1 MRSARKN
8 VTVTVV
14 EGRRG
19 EDERREQGS
28 RRKRERSGRTEPRG
42 VAAVRSALTAW
53 LSRPLADF
61 HLILAL
67 CGTLGAI
74 GIVMVLSA
82 SSVSSYDPGNSSSV
96 YALFQKHLMFFV
108 LGLGVFW
115 LGVRLPLTKIRSF
128 SSASMVVSLGLLL
141 LVLTP
146 LGTTVNGS
154 QGWFAIGPFTL
165 QPVEVAKIALALWGA
180 HILVVKYEV
189 LHQWRH
195 LLVPLVPLALLMCAL
210 VMAQPD
216 LGGTIP
222 LGVILVALLWF
233 AGAPK
238 RLFAAV
244 LGAGVVGAVVLAL
257 IAQYRLDRVMS
268 FLNPGAD
275 PLGKGLQANQA
286 LYALADGGLFGK
298 GLGQGQSKW
307 MYLPN
312 VQHDFIFALIGEEL
326 GFVGSVVVIGLF
338 GLLAYVGV
346 RIAMRNLDPWIRIVA
361 GTLTVWIVSQAAINI
376 GYVVGLLPVTGVTLP
391 MISYGGTSLLV
402 TMLLFGLL
410 ANCAR
415 HEPEAVAALRSQGP
429 GKFGRLMRLPAPDPY
444 RPPAKRKATARQ
456 GPKGGRPASRGDR
469 SAAMPDR
476 RRGAPEV
483 GRRASTQAGAQT
495 RRTRASAAASRA
507 ARTARTPDRRGRR

>member
-1 MRSARKN
+1 MTAVDEVRDSTGER
-8 VTVTVV
+8 
-14 EGRRG
+14 GPRR
-19 EDERREQGS
+19 RRE
-28 RRKRERSGRTEPRG
+28 RAERGFT
-42 VAAVRSALTAW
+42 AVRTALTAW

-61 HLILAL
+61 HLILAT

-82 SSVSSYDPGNSSSV
+82 SSVSSYSPGSDSSV
-96 YALFQKHLMFFV
+96 YALFQRHLLFCV
-108 LGLGVFW
+108 LGAVVFW
-115 LGVRLPLTKIRSF
+115 LGVRVPLKRIRAL
-128 SSASMVVSLGLLL
+128 SSTGVVVCLGLLA

-146 LGTTVNGS
+146 LGSKINGS
-154 QGWFAIGPFTL
+154 QGWFVIGPLSL
-165 QPVEVAKIALALWGA
+165 QPVEVAKVALALWGA
-180 HILVVKYEV
+180 HILVVKYQV

-195 LLVPLVPLALLMCAL
+195 LLVPLVPVALLMFAL

-216 LGGTIP
+216 LGGTIT
-222 LGVILVALLWF
+222 LGVVLVALLWF

-238 RLFAAV
+238 RLFAVIFAGGVAGAV
-244 LGAGVVGAVVLAL
+244 LLAL
-257 IAQYRLDRVMS
+257 IAEYRLDRIMS
-268 FLNPGAD
+268 FLNPDAD

-326 GFVGSVVVIGLF
+326 GFVGCLVVIGLF
-338 GLLAYVGV
+338 GLLAFVGL
-346 RIAMRNLDPWIRIVA
+346 RIAVRNLDPWIRIVA
-361 GTLTVWIVSQAAINI
+361 GTLTVWLVAQAAINI

-402 TMLLFGLL
+402 TMLLFGIL

-415 HEPEAVAALRSQGP
+415 HEPEAVAALRTQGP

-444 RPPAKRKATARQ
+444 RPPSKRRGSGRSGQA
-456 GPKGGRPASRGDR
+456 KGGRPAPRSAR
-469 SAAMPDR
+469 SAAAPDR
-476 RRGAPEV
+476 RRAAPEY
-483 GRRASTQAGAQT
+483 GRRSTPRGGT
-495 RRTRASAAASRA
+495 RRGSST
-507 ARTARTPDRRGRR
+507 RRGHR